1 MNHFKISISIIFLSF
16 IDNTV
21 FSQTLFEDAKGETNM
36 FIGQAPFGWARFNTS
51 DNSASIGYNRVR
63 LAGFDNPGKQT
74 SAFFGGDLKVKVKD
88 GLGKIVNDKKLT
100 PGFSINGN
108 LGLQHLTK
116 TGNILAAY
124 IRPQLSYTNYTYL
137 DTLQIKSND
146 VNKWE
151 TGVMAHVNY
160 QVNWADSVSGKE
172 SYLFLG
178 ISTGYKRANNY
189 DQLDDGVYEVFLDS
203 TGNAAIVTETSG
215 KKGTYVGYNTMPL
228 NIDIAWLPE
237 IFEKNLFG
245 INTYFRTNFFKEKNT
260 SDIGIG
266 VFLAQD
272 GKPRNII
279 GGLAWQF
286 NDIGNKLDK
295 EDNLIERSSV
305 FFYVGFSIGGK

>member
-1 MNHFKISISIIFLSF
+1 MSHIKISISTMLFLF
-16 IDNTV
+16 VTDMLI
-21 FSQTLFEDAKGETNM
+21 SQTLFEDAKGETNM

-63 LAGFDNPGKQT
+63 LVGFDRSAVQT
-74 SAFFGGDLKVKVKD
+74 SSFYGGDIKVKVKD
-88 GLGKIVNDKKLT
+88 GLGKVVNDKKLT

-116 TGNILAAY
+116 NGNMLAAY
-124 IRPQLSYTNYTYL
+124 TRPQLAYTNYTYL

-146 VNKWE
+146 IKKWE
-151 TGVMAHVNY
+151 SAVMFHVNY
-160 QVNWADSVSGKE
+160 QVNWADSTSGKE

-189 DQLDDGVYEVFLDS
+189 DQLDDGVYEALLDS
-203 TGNAAIVTETSG
+203 TGNASIVTETEG
-215 KKGTYVGYNTMPL
+215 KKGNYVGHNTMPV
-228 NIDIAWLPE
+228 NVDIAWLPE

-260 SDIGIG
+260 SDLGIG

-286 NDIGNKLDK
+286 NDISNKLDK
-295 EDNLIERSSV
+295 DDSLIERSSI
-305 FFYVGFSIGGK
+305 FFYVGFSIGAK